1 MRIIDN
7 FLDQLEYETLSKDI
21 LSNEFAWFY
30 NDCKVGKG
38 TQSIN
43 DFQFTHGF
51 WFEGVASNKFEMLLP
66 IIKKLGKPNLI
77 RAKANLGTVT
87 KEHYAS
93 ELHTDNDN
101 NPFNFTGIYY
111 VNDNNGYTIFE
122 DGSRVDS
129 KANRFLEFS
138 SDKNHA
144 GVSQTDKKRRVVI
157 NLNYIK

>member
-7 FLDQLEYETLSKDI
+7 FLDQLEYKTLSKDI

-30 NDCKVGKG
+30 RNHKVTKE
-38 TQSIN
+38 TNEIDN
-43 DFQFTHGF
+43 FQFIHAF
-51 WFEGVASNKFEMLLP
+51 WLQGVASNKFEIIIPL
-66 IIKKLGKPNLI
+66 IKKLGKPSLM

-87 KEHYAS
+87 KEHYTS

-101 NPFNFTGIYY
+101 NPVNFTGIYY

-122 DGSRVDS
+122 DGTRVDS

-138 SDKNHA
+138 SDMIHA